1 MAKKKPLTINQRM
14 NNEIDRWMELKKS
27 YPKDGYDTIEDHL
40 QEDEEFLEEFM
51 QFVALVRSAKK
62 RNYINSDKAIELII
76 GISYFPIG
84 TILDAIP
91 DEGIADDC

>member
-1 MAKKKPLTINQRM
+1 M
-14 NNEIDRWMELKKS
+14 NNEIDRWMELKNS

-62 RNYINSDKAIELII
+62 RNYINSDKAIEIII